1 MPADRQDLAAR
12 LAAATRDD
20 TVRGVM
26 FNALFDVVRER
37 GSDALARQID
47 PDGTAKRTEFFSYP
61 VASYL
66 QLAWDGADAL
76 AREPFDD
83 VLYAFGHRGC
93 AGVLGS
99 RLGKTLLAFSSAT
112 FEGLLRQTANAYR
125 GAVSYGDRSVE
136 WVAPRHARITF
147 RRDFLVPPFHCGVF
161 AAGAE
166 VIAAQGARVTG
177 TQTGFLEAVYE
188 VAWD

>member
-1 MPADRQDLAAR
+1 MPADRKDLVAR
-12 LAAATRDD
+12 LAAATPAD

-26 FNALFDVVRER
+26 FNAMFDVLRER
-37 GSDALARQID
+37 GSDALARQVD

-61 VASYL
+61 VASFL
-66 QLAWDGADAL
+66 QIAWDGADAL
-76 AREPFDD
+76 PRQPFDD
-83 VLYAFGHRGC
+83 LLYAFGHRGC

-99 RLGKTLLAFSSAT
+99 RLGKTLIAFSNAS

-161 AAGAE
+161 AAGA
-166 VIAAQGARVTG
+166 AAIGAPDARVTG
-177 TQTGFLEAVYE
+177 TKTGFLEAVYE
-188 VAWD
+188 VQWG